1 MAIVVELLELNNDAF
16 VFQLPRYSSTLRL
29 KLRVSPDHP
38 AKLNGV

>member
-1 MAIVVELLELNNDAF
+1 MAIVVELLELNNAF
-16 VFQLPRYSSTLRL
+16 VFQLPRYSSPLRL